1 MIFSL
6 VTPLSLS
13 LSVAKQFL
21 ARPRISIRLTVGPL
35 AHHTYLK
42 SAFTKLKLYAHLC
55 STPLPPPL
63 PSPTLSPPPTS
74 WTPFNQSFNRS
85 SYYTIIQAMHEDA
98 SSAVWALF
106 LAAAEPV
113 GWFVKSFSL
122 SSCFFFQPEF
132 MFILRRRG
140 LLLRSF
146 FRLVRLFYSTSL
158 PLGCEVHFSFPSFLL
173 FSL

>member
-1 MIFSL
+1 MPTF
-6 VTPLSLS
+6 
-13 LSVAKQFL
+13 A
-21 ARPRISIRLTVGPL
+21 
-35 AHHTYLK
+35 
-42 SAFTKLKLYAHLC
+42 
-55 STPLPPPL
+55 PPL
-63 PSPTLSPPPTS
+63 YLHHCRLQHYRLRQHPGHHSINHSIVSAYNRQHPGHHSINHSIVSAYNRGNT
-74 WTPFNQSFNRS
+74 RS